1 MRGENDTALLSIV
14 VLQRYMDEAYDRMGL
29 GQLCEG
35 DGYPAHTY
43 MGRASLRVTQP
54 RTMR

>member
-1 MRGENDTALLSIV
+1 M

-29 GQLCEG
+29 AQLCER
-35 DGYPAHTY
+35 DGHPAHTY
-43 MGRASLRVTQP
+43 MGRASLKVIQP

>member
-1 MRGENDTALLSIV
+1 MRGENDTASFLLWCYKGIW
-14 VLQRYMDEAYDRMGL
+14 MKPMTGMGL
-29 GQLCEG
+29 GQLCER
-35 DGYPAHTY
+35 DGHPAHTY

>member
-1 MRGENDTALLSIV
+1 MRDENDTAFLSLV